1 MSGKGRLTPGE
12 IRVLGQLRCKDCR
25 AEIDPE
31 RSVVYSKVWARC
43 FDCCAA
49 YQATKVAAAKETSW
63 IAPLPLAGVSR
74 HGVIWILWL
83 DLGVA
88 LGLKLDG
95 GVVLAH
101 VRSARAGVPP
111 WIYEQQPEPD
121 RKTTKLDPARVLV
134 EAGIASPTGY
144 ADQGA
149 IFFWLDSGRTLTV
162 AKRRWWTTA

>member
-12 IRVLGQLRCKDCR
+12 IRVLGPLSCSSCGEK
-25 AEIDPE
+25 IDPDAA
-31 RSVVYSKVWARC
+31 VVYSKTWARC
-43 FDCCAA
+43 YACCVAFH
-49 YQATKVAAAKETSW
+49 ATKVAAVQDTSW

-74 HGVIWILWL
+74 EGVIWISWL

-88 LGLKLDG
+88 LGLNLDG

-101 VRSARAGVPP
+101 VPSARAGVPP
-111 WIYEQQPEPD
+111 WIYEQHPEPD

-134 EAGIASPTGY
+134 EAGIAFPTGY
-144 ADQGA
+144 TDQGA

-162 AKRRWWTTA
+162 AKSRWWTTA